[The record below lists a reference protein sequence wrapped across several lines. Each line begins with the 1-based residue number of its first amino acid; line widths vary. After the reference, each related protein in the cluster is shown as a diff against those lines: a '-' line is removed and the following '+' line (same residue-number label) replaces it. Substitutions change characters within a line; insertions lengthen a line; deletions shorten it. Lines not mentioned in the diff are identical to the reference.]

1 MAKLKK
7 KHKKAFVKP
16 FGYEKKLEG
25 RSQDKKLIAKVF
37 VSKTHTAR
45 HTKLILFLK
54 ENAHPLRQALTG
66 RTLNMRQLERSRK
79 ALAVRCNLTR
89 YKDTKKF

>member
-25 RSQDKKLIAKVF
+25 RSQDTLFLVQLSRANQIKIESFVLTLYEIKLIFK
-37 VSKTHTAR
+37 
-45 HTKLILFLK
+45 III
-54 ENAHPLRQALTG
+54 G
-66 RTLNMRQLERSRK
+66 
-79 ALAVRCNLTR
+79 C
-89 YKDTKKF
+89 